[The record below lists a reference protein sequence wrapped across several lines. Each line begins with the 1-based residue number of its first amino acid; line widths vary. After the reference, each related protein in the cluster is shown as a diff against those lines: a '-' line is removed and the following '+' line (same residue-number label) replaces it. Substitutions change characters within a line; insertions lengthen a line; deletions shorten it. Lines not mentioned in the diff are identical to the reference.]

1 MQHRA
6 LLSTALGTVLL
17 SCIAAD
23 LKAQATDRYPSQPI
37 RVIVPYSAGAGVDI
51 LTRTIGSKLSERIGQ
66 PVVVENRPG
75 ASGNIGILAAAR
87 SQPDGYTLVMV
98 VNTFATNAAFNPGV
112 YDPISDFSP
121 IGLVGRN
128 GMVLVANPSIQV
140 KSIEELV
147 TRAKA
152 NPGKLNYAS
161 VGPGSPQH
169 LGMELFNQA
178 FKVNLFHIPFA
189 NAASAN
195 LAVIRGDVDLM
206 LMPINIALGP
216 IKSNQLVPLAVASPQ
231 RLPELPDVKP
241 LAELGAPGFD
251 VGVWYALLA
260 PAKTPRSISDGLY
273 RDIASILMEKDV
285 MDLLGKLG
293 IKPDPLP
300 SEEFLALVRREH
312 TRWSQLVENAK
323 LKAR

>member
-1 MQHRA
+1 MQRRV
-6 LLSTALGTVLL
+6 LLSAALGTMLL
-17 SCIAAD
+17 SCGAAD
-23 LKAQATDRYPSQPI
+23 LNAQANDRYPSQPI

-51 LTRTIGSKLSERIGQ
+51 LTRTIGSKLSDRMGQ

-98 VNTFATNAAFNPGV
+98 VNTFATNAAFNPGA

-140 KSIEELV
+140 NSVEDLIA
-147 TRAKA
+147 RAKA

-189 NAASAN
+189 NAAAAN
-195 LAVIRGDVDLM
+195 LAVTRGDVDVM
-206 LMPINIALGP
+206 LMPVNVALGP
-216 IKSNQLVPLAVASPQ
+216 IKSKQLVPLAVAAPQ
-231 RLPELPDVKP
+231 RLPELADLKP
-241 LAELGAPGFD
+241 LAESGAPGFD

-260 PAKTPRSISDGLY
+260 PAGTSQSITDRVY
-273 RDIASILMEKDV
+273 REIASILLEKDV
-285 MDLLGKLG
+285 LEILGKLG
-293 IKPDPLP
+293 IKADPLA
-300 SEEFLALVRREH
+300 SDEFKTLVKREH
-312 TRWSQLVENAK
+312 ARWTKLVQETN
-323 LKAR
+323 LKSR